1 MTRNLMIRNTKTLF
15 SGPFLAFILCGTLV
29 PTCVIAWYGLTD
41 RSGAFTLDNILTMF
55 QGDHAKALGL
65 SLALSLAS
73 TVICLILAFP
83 LGLILKDSKLGK
95 KGFMVFVFI
104 LPMWM
109 NFLLRTMA
117 WQVLLERNGAINIVL
132 KSLNLPLLEI
142 INTPAAVVLGMVYDY
157 LPFMVLQIYNAL
169 IKIDKS
175 LIEAAYDL
183 GASYGTVLRKVIIPL
198 SVPGIVSGVTMVF
211 VPSLTT
217 FAISNMLGGGK
228 VNLIGNIIEQEFT
241 VSSNWNLG
249 AGLSLVMMVF
259 IVISMAFIEKF
270 DREGEGNML

>member
-1 MTRNLMIRNTKTLF
+1 MTKRFFSAPFIAFMI
-15 SGPFLAFILCGTLV
+15 CGTLI
-29 PTCVIAWYGLTD
+29 PACVIAYYGMTD
-41 RSGAFTLDNILTMF
+41 RSGAFTLANLVAIAT
-55 QGDHAKALGL
+55 GEHAKALGL
-65 SLALSLAS
+65 SLLLAFAS
-73 TVICLILAFP
+73 TVICLLLAFP
-83 LGLILKDSKLGK
+83 LGLALKDSKLGK

-117 WQVLLERNGAINIVL
+117 WQVLLEKNGIINGMLAGIGL
-132 KSLNLPLLEI
+132 PALNI
-142 INTPAAVVLGMVYDY
+142 INTPAAVMLGMVYDY
-157 LPFMVLQIYNAL
+157 LPFMILPIYNAL
-169 IKIDKS
+169 IKIDNN

-183 GASYGTVLRKVIIPL
+183 GASKSLVLRKVIVPL

-241 VSSNWNLG
+241 ASSNWNLG
-249 AGLSLVMMVF
+249 SGLSLVMMIF
-259 IVISMAFIEKF
+259 IVISIAKIKKF
-270 DREGEGNML
+270 DRNGEGNMI

>member
-1 MTRNLMIRNTKTLF
+1 MAKRFF
-15 SGPFLAFILCGTLV
+15 SAPFVIFMLCGTLI
-29 PTCVIAWYGLTD
+29 PACVIAYYGLTD
-41 RSGAFTLDNILTMF
+41 RSGVFTTANVIAMAT
-55 QGDHAKALGL
+55 GEHAKALGL
-65 SLALSLAS
+65 SLLLAFIS
-73 TVICLILAFP
+73 TVICLLLAFP
-83 LGLILKDSKLGK
+83 LGLALKDSRLGK

-117 WQVLLERNGAINIVL
+117 WQVLLEKNGIINGFLDIFGL
-132 KSLNLPLLEI
+132 PSLNI
-142 INTPAAVVLGMVYDY
+142 INTSAAVILGMVYDY
-157 LPFMVLQIYNAL
+157 LPFMILPIYNAI
-169 IKIDKS
+169 IKIDNN

-183 GASYGTVLRKVIIPL
+183 GASKSLVLRKIIIPL

-241 VSSNWNLG
+241 ASSNWNLG
-249 AGLSLVMMVF
+249 SGLSLVMMIF
-259 IVISMAFIEKF
+259 IVISMVFIEKF
-270 DREGEGNML
+270 DRNGEGNMI

>member
-1 MTRNLMIRNTKTLF
+1 M
-15 SGPFLAFILCGTLV
+15 LCGTLI
-29 PTCVIAWYGLTD
+29 PACVIAYYGMTD
-41 RSGAFTLDNILTMF
+41 RSGAFTLANLVAIAS
-55 QGDHAKALGL
+55 GEHAKALGL
-65 SLALSLAS
+65 SLLLAFAS
-73 TVICLILAFP
+73 TVICLLLAFP
-83 LGLILKDSKLGK
+83 LGLALKDSKLGK

-117 WQVLLERNGAINIVL
+117 WQVLLEKNGIINGMLAGIGL
-132 KSLNLPLLEI
+132 PALNI
-142 INTPAAVVLGMVYDY
+142 INTPAAVILGMVYDY
-157 LPFMVLQIYNAL
+157 LPFMILPIYNAL
-169 IKIDKS
+169 IKIDNNV
-175 LIEAAYDL
+175 IEAAYDL
-183 GASYGTVLRKVIIPL
+183 GASKSLVFRKVIVPL

-241 VSSNWNLG
+241 ASSNWNLG
-249 AGLSLVMMVF
+249 SGLSLVMMIF

-270 DREGEGNML
+270 DRNGEGNMI

>member
-1 MTRNLMIRNTKTLF
+1 MKISKRFFSAPFVAFMI
-15 SGPFLAFILCGTLV
+15 CGTIIPAL
-29 PTCVIAWYGLTD
+29 VIAYYGFTD
-41 RSGAFTLDNILTMF
+41 RSGLFTLANLEAIAT
-55 QGDHAKALGL
+55 GEHAKALGL
-65 SLALSLAS
+65 SLLLALAS
-73 TVICLILAFP
+73 TVICLLLAFP
-83 LGLILKDSKLGK
+83 LGLALRGSKLGK

-117 WQVLLERNGAINIVL
+117 WQVLLEKNGIINGLLTGIGL
-132 KSLNLPLLEI
+132 PSLNI
-142 INTPAAVVLGMVYDY
+142 INTPAAVILGMVYDY
-157 LPFMVLQIYNAL
+157 LPFMVLPIYNAI
-169 IKIDKS
+169 IKIDNN

-183 GASYGTVLRKVIIPL
+183 GASKAIVLRKVIVPL

-241 VSSNWNLG
+241 ASSNWNLG
-249 AGLSLVMMVF
+249 SGLSLVMMIF

-270 DREGEGNML
+270 DRNGEGNMI

>member
-1 MTRNLMIRNTKTLF
+1 M
-15 SGPFLAFILCGTLV
+15 LCGTLI
-29 PTCVIAWYGLTD
+29 PACVIAYYGLTD
-41 RSGAFTLDNILTMF
+41 RSGAFTVANVVSMAT
-55 QGDHAKALGL
+55 GEHAKALGL
-65 SLALSLAS
+65 SLLLAFAS
-73 TVICLILAFP
+73 TVICLLLAFP
-83 LGLILKDSKLGK
+83 LGLALKDSKLGK

-117 WQVLLERNGAINIVL
+117 WQVLLEKHGIINGMLTAIGL
-132 KSLNLPLLEI
+132 PALNI
-142 INTPAAVVLGMVYDY
+142 INTPAAVILGMVYDY
-157 LPFMVLQIYNAL
+157 LPFMILPIYNAL
-169 IKIDKS
+169 IKIDKN

-183 GASYGTVLRKVIIPL
+183 GASKALVLRKVIVPL

-241 VSSNWNLG
+241 ASSNWNLG
-249 AGLSLVMMVF
+249 SGLSLVMMIF

-270 DREGEGNML
+270 DRNGEGNMI

>member
-1 MTRNLMIRNTKTLF
+1 MTKRFF
-15 SGPFLAFILCGTLV
+15 SAPFIAFMLCGTLI
-29 PTCVIAWYGLTD
+29 PACVIAYYGMTD
-41 RSGAFTLDNILTMF
+41 RSGAFTMANLVAMATG
-55 QGDHAKALGL
+55 QHAKALGL
-65 SLALSLAS
+65 SLTLAFAS
-73 TVICLILAFP
+73 TVICLLLAFP
-83 LGLILKDSKLGK
+83 LGLALRDSKLGK
-95 KGFMVFVFI
+95 RGFMVFVFI

-117 WQVLLERNGAINIVL
+117 WQVLLEKNGIINSFL
-132 KSLNLPLLEI
+132 AGLGLPALNI
-142 INTPAAVVLGMVYDY
+142 INTPAAVILGMVYDY
-157 LPFMVLQIYNAL
+157 LPFMILPIYNAI

-183 GASYGTVLRKVIIPL
+183 GASKSLVLRKVIIPL
-198 SVPGIVSGVTMVF
+198 SLPGIVSGVTMVF

-241 VSSNWNLG
+241 ASANWHLG
-249 AGLSLVMMVF
+249 SGLSLVMMIF

-270 DREGEGNML
+270 DRNGEGNMI

>member
-1 MTRNLMIRNTKTLF
+1 MTKRFF
-15 SGPFLAFILCGTLV
+15 SAPFMAFMLCGTLI
-29 PTCVIAWYGLTD
+29 PACVIAYYGMTD
-41 RSGAFTLDNILTMF
+41 RSGAFTLANLVAIAS
-55 QGDHAKALGL
+55 GEHAKALGL
-65 SLALSLAS
+65 SLLLAFAS
-73 TVICLILAFP
+73 TVICLLLAFP
-83 LGLILKDSKLGK
+83 LGLALKESKLGK

-117 WQVLLERNGAINIVL
+117 WQVLLEKNGIINGMLASIGL
-132 KSLNLPLLEI
+132 PALNI
-142 INTPAAVVLGMVYDY
+142 INTPAAVILGMVYDY
-157 LPFMVLQIYNAL
+157 LPFMILPIYNAL
-169 IKIDKS
+169 IKIDNN

-183 GASYGTVLRKVIIPL
+183 GASKSLVFRKVIVPL

-241 VSSNWNLG
+241 ASSNWNLG
-249 AGLSLVMMVF
+249 SGLSLVMMIF

-270 DREGEGNML
+270 DRNGEGNMI

>member
-1 MTRNLMIRNTKTLF
+1 MTKRFF
-15 SGPFLAFILCGTLV
+15 SAPFIAFMLCGTLI
-29 PTCVIAWYGLTD
+29 PACVIAYYGMTD
-41 RSGAFTLDNILTMF
+41 RSGAFTLANLVAIAN
-55 QGDHAKALGL
+55 GEHAKALGL
-65 SLALSLAS
+65 SLLLAFAS
-73 TVICLILAFP
+73 TVICLLLAFP
-83 LGLILKDSKLGK
+83 LGLALKDSKLGK
-95 KGFMVFVFI
+95 KGFMVFVFIFI

-117 WQVLLERNGAINIVL
+117 WQVLLEKNGIINGMLAGIGL
-132 KSLNLPLLEI
+132 PALNI
-142 INTPAAVVLGMVYDY
+142 INTPAAVILGMVYDY
-157 LPFMVLQIYNAL
+157 LPFMILPIYNAL
-169 IKIDKS
+169 IKIDNN

-183 GASYGTVLRKVIIPL
+183 GASKSLVFRKVIVPL

-241 VSSNWNLG
+241 ASSNWNLG
-249 AGLSLVMMVF
+249 SGLSLVMMIF

-270 DREGEGNML
+270 DRNGEGNMI

>member
-1 MTRNLMIRNTKTLF
+1 M
-15 SGPFLAFILCGTLV
+15 AFMLCGTLI
-29 PTCVIAWYGLTD
+29 PACVIAYYGMTN
-41 RSGAFTLDNILTMF
+41 RSGAFTLANLVAIAS
-55 QGDHAKALGL
+55 GEHAKALGL
-65 SLALSLAS
+65 SLLLAFAS
-73 TVICLILAFP
+73 TVICLLLAFP
-83 LGLILKDSKLGK
+83 LGLALKDSRLGK

-117 WQVLLERNGAINIVL
+117 WQVLLEKNGIINGMLAGIGL
-132 KSLNLPLLEI
+132 PALNI
-142 INTPAAVVLGMVYDY
+142 INTPAAVILGMVYDY
-157 LPFMVLQIYNAL
+157 LPFMILPIYNAL
-169 IKIDKS
+169 IKIDNN

-183 GASYGTVLRKVIIPL
+183 GASKSLVFRKVIVPL
-198 SVPGIVSGVTMVF
+198 SVPGIVSGVMMVF

-241 VSSNWNLG
+241 ASSNWNLG
-249 AGLSLVMMVF
+249 SGLSLVMMIF

-270 DREGEGNML
+270 DRNGEGNMI

>member
-1 MTRNLMIRNTKTLF
+1 MTKRFFSAPFIAFMI
-15 SGPFLAFILCGTLV
+15 CGTLI
-29 PTCVIAWYGLTD
+29 PACVIAYYGMTD
-41 RSGAFTLDNILTMF
+41 RSGAFTLANLVAIAT
-55 QGDHAKALGL
+55 GEHAKALGL
-65 SLALSLAS
+65 SLLLAFAS
-73 TVICLILAFP
+73 TVICLLLAFP
-83 LGLILKDSKLGK
+83 LGLALKDSKLGK

-117 WQVLLERNGAINIVL
+117 WQVLLEKNGIINGMLAGIGL
-132 KSLNLPLLEI
+132 PALNI
-142 INTPAAVVLGMVYDY
+142 INTPAAVILGMVYDY
-157 LPFMVLQIYNAL
+157 LPFMILPIYNAL
-169 IKIDKS
+169 IKIDNN

-183 GASYGTVLRKVIIPL
+183 GASKSLVLRKVIVPL

-259 IVISMAFIEKF
+259 IIISMALIEKF
-270 DREGEGNML
+270 DREGEGNMI